1 MITEEEI
8 SHQNNNF
15 FDLSHPIAYNCSLIA
30 NGWAWYVTQGIY
42 EMNRRL
48 YEQAVHSFTLAIEDK
63 NEFGQAYVLR
73 SRCQTLYERPVLT
86 F

>member
-1 MITEEEI
+1 M
-8 SHQNNNF
+8 
-15 FDLSHPIAYNCSLIA
+15 
-30 NGWAWYVTQGIY
+30 TQGIY

-86 F
+86 L

>member
-1 MITEEEI
+1 MAEP
-8 SHQNNNF
+8 
-15 FDLSHPIAYNCSLIA
+15 DL
-30 NGWAWYVTQGIY
+30 TQGIY

-73 SRCQTLYERPVLT
+73 SRCQTLYDLIFSPYIQMFIRL